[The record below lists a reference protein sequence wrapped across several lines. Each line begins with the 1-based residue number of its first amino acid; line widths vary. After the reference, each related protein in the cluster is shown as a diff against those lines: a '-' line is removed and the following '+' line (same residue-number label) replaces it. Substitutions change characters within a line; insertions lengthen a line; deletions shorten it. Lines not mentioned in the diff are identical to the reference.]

1 MLSSQEGLAGRG
13 LSGGLADA
21 IYVGVVSIPGH

>member
-21 IYVGVVSIPGH
+21 ICGVVSVPGC